1 MADTMKAA
9 YLVEPGRI
17 EYREIPVPKPA
28 PDEALVEVMSCGV
41 CGSDVHYYQ
50 HGRIGPFVVE
60 EPLILGHECA
70 GVVVETGADVT
81 DLKPGDRVAIE
92 PGVPCRRCEFCRSGR
107 YNLCAGVVFLATPPV
122 QGAFTEYLAH
132 PADFLFKL
140 PDDVSIEE
148 GAMIEPFAVGIH
160 SAVRGGATVGKTAT
174 VLGTGPIG
182 LCTLQA
188 LRAFGVSQII
198 ATDIAPA
205 RLELA
210 SKLGASATI
219 NAAEHDAVEAVMD
232 LTRGRGTDLVFETA
246 GAVATVQQTPA
257 LVARG
262 GRVVLVGMPPADAV
276 PLDVV
281 LLETKEADV
290 FTIFRYANVYPKAVA
305 ILAQHKVDL
314 LTMITSRYG
323 LDEVPQ
329 ALHFAAERSPETIKI
344 MVNAED

>member
-1 MADTMKAA
+1 MAETMKAA
-9 YLVEPGRI
+9 FLIEPGRV
-17 EYREIPVPKPA
+17 EYRDIPVPVPA
-28 PDEALVEVMSCGV
+28 PDEALIEVMSCGV

-60 EPLILGHECA
+60 EALILGHECA
-70 GVVVETGADVT
+70 GVVVETGGAVT
-81 DLKPGDRVAIE
+81 DLKPGDRVAVE

-107 YNLCAGVVFLATPPV
+107 YNLCPDVVFLATPPV

-132 PADFLFKL
+132 AADFLFKL
-140 PDDVSIEE
+140 PDDVTLEE

-160 SAVRGGATVGKTAT
+160 SAVRGGATVGKTAA

-188 LRAFGVSQII
+188 LRAFGVGEII

-205 RLELA
+205 RLSLA
-210 SKLGASATI
+210 AKLGATATV
-219 NAAEHDAVEAVMD
+219 NASEADAVEAVMD
-232 LTRGRGTDLVFETA
+232 LTAGRGVDMVFETA
-246 GAVATVQQTPA
+246 GAVSTLQQTPA
-257 LVARG
+257 MVARG
-262 GRVVLVGMPPADAV
+262 GRVILVGMPAADAI

-290 FTIFRYANVYPKAVA
+290 CTIFRYANVYPKAVA
-305 ILAQHKVDL
+305 ILAEHKVDL
-314 LTMITSRYG
+314 KTMITGRYG

-329 ALHFAAERSPETIKI
+329 ALEFASRRSPDTIKI